1 METRGNP
8 LIDAG
13 DAGPGGGVPLG
24 TEPFLTGNEDT
35 ALPMSVSPGA
45 DMVIGRSRTRRLPS
59 RGPTALEAPCRA
71 RWPLAR

>member
-1 METRGNP
+1 METRVNV
-8 LIDAG
+8 LTDVR

-24 TEPFLTGNEDT
+24 TEPFLTGDEDT

-45 DMVIGRSRTRRLPS
+45 DRAIGRSRTRRLPS